1 MGQTGCGKTCLLL
14 ELIEKEYNKHFDFI
28 VIICPTLQEN
38 STYHLKEWIKTDDN
52 VWLVDPR
59 DNLYQWIK
67 KLSELL
73 RFLEVLFLI
82 DDIKVNKDLDKRS
95 SPYWNYLF
103 LVGIEVITY
112 GY

>member
-1 MGQTGCGKTCLLL
+1 MTEYIKEPHTEIFMGQTGCGKTCLLL

-28 VIICPTLQEN
+28 VIICPTLREN
-38 STYHLKEWIKTDDN
+38 ATYHPKEWIKTDDN
-52 VWLVDPR
+52 VWLLDPR

-95 SPYWNYLF
+95 SPY
-103 LVGIEVITY
+103 
-112 GY
+112 

>member
-38 STYHLKEWIKTDDN
+38 STFHLKEWIKTDDN

>member
-1 MGQTGCGKTCLLL
+1 MTEYIKEPHTAIFMGQTGCGKTCLLL

-28 VIICPTLQEN
+28 VIICPTLREN
-38 STYHLKEWIKTDDN
+38 STYHPNEWIKTDGN

-82 DDIKVNKDLDKRS
+82 DDITVNKDLDKRS
-95 SPYWNYLF
+95 SSY
-103 LVGIEVITY
+103 
-112 GY
+112 

>member
-38 STYHLKEWIKTDDN
+38 STFHLKEWIKTDDN

-103 LVGIEVITY
+103 LVGIDVITY

>member
-38 STYHLKEWIKTDDN
+38 STFHLKEWMKTDDN

>member
-38 STYHLKEWIKTDDN
+38 STFHLKEWIKTDDN

-73 RFLEVLFLI
+73 RFLQVLFLI